1 MKIEGKMKIFENQEM
16 KNYSNMRVGG
26 KAKKLVILEKKEEII
41 EVCKNEKNIFLL
53 GNGTNVLFT
62 DDYMDRTF
70 ICTKKINKISEI
82 KDGFVRVEAGANLKE
97 LIDFME
103 KNDYTGVES
112 LYGIPGTIGG
122 LIYMNGGAFGTE
134 IFDKIKSVE
143 ILDENFKIR
152 EIERESIK
160 VSYRK
165 TEIQDKK
172 WIILSAV
179 FKFEKGFDKL
189 RVNEIKELRESK
201 HPLHKPSL
209 GSTFKNPEGDFA
221 ARLISE
227 CGLKGKIIGGA
238 QIAEKHP
245 NFVLNINNA
254 KFADILDILTL
265 VKKEVFDKF
274 RIKLEEE
281 IIIIK

>member
-1 MKIEGKMKIFENQEM
+1 MKTFFDQEM

-26 KAKKLVILEKKEEII
+26 KAKKLIILENREEIVDVFK
-41 EVCKNEKNIFLL
+41 ENENIFLL

-62 DDYMDRTF
+62 DNFMDRTF
-70 ICTKKINKISEI
+70 VCTKKLNKIFDLAE
-82 KDGFVRVEAGANLKE
+82 GLVRVEAGANLKE

-103 KNDYTGVES
+103 KKNYTGIES
-112 LYGIPGTIGG
+112 LFGIPGTIGG

-143 ILDENFKIR
+143 ILDENGKIR
-152 EIERESIK
+152 EIERKDIV

-179 FKFEKGFDKL
+179 FEFGNGFDKA
-189 RVNEIKELRESK
+189 RVKEIKELRESK
-201 HPLHKPSL
+201 HPLDKPSL
-209 GSTFKNPEGDFA
+209 GSTFKNPNGDFA

-227 CGLKGKIIGGA
+227 CGLKGTVVGGA

-254 KFADILDILTL
+254 SFEDISKILTL
-265 VKKEVFDKF
+265 VKTEVAEKF
-274 RIKLEEE
+274 NVKLEEE
-281 IIIIK
+281 IIIVK